1 MRTVEI
7 HHPSKQRQDS
17 ARRSRGT
24 QGPERGAQRADARP
38 AAALGARRARAPQT
52 LGESLGR
59 RQLRRLTMSKCL
71 EGWRTNFS
79 LHLGTRNISRHRKAP
94 APGCEEMPSA
104 AQTDSTADAGP
115 ELEARAPGER
125 PLVQAPAPG
134 GGGGRR
140 SALRRKL
147 QRATWGNPAGQS
159 KSQRPGH
166 GPAPAGGAQGD
177 RAGRTIP
184 SARGDPRLPWATP
197 RLLGAIQT
205 VLKHSRMN
213 FAWRRAHSLPP
224 SS

>member
-7 HHPSKQRQDS
+7 HHPSKQRKDS

-59 RQLRRLTMSKCL
+59 RQLRRLTMCKCL

-104 AQTDSTADAGP
+104 AQTPGP
-115 ELEARAPGER
+115 SQDLN
-125 PLVQAPAPG
+125 LKPAPRG
-134 GGGGRR
+134 KGPWFKLLLQAEAEAGGR
-140 SALRRKL
+140 
-147 QRATWGNPAGQS
+147 P
-159 KSQRPGH
+159 
-166 GPAPAGGAQGD
+166 
-177 RAGRTIP
+177 
-184 SARGDPRLPWATP
+184 
-197 RLLGAIQT
+197 
-205 VLKHSRMN
+205 
-213 FAWRRAHSLPP
+213 
-224 SS
+224 